1 MEDAIYQSAWSAHLK
16 SYARWSPVHTTQG
29 RTKGKIHL
37 SSLSGLL
44 CCNADNLLMCT
55 DEIIHH
61 QREEIEYMREQL
73 HVQVLP
79 QSVTVDVPALLK
91 IVLQGNAES

>member
-1 MEDAIYQSAWSAHLK
+1 
-16 SYARWSPVHTTQG
+16 
-29 RTKGKIHL
+29 
-37 SSLSGLL
+37 
-44 CCNADNLLMCT
+44 MCT

-91 IVLQGNAES
+91 TVLQGNAES